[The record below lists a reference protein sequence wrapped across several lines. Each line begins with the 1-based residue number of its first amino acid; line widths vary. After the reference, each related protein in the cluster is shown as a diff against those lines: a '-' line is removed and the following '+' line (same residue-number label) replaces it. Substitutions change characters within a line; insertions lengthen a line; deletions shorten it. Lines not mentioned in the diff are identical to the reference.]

1 MEISLEMN
9 VLFDDPFWVGIFYL
23 RELDEVRVCR
33 VVFGQE
39 PSDGQV
45 YEYFL
50 MNFQHLKF
58 DARYQDK
65 VVTKV
70 KNPKRMQRQI
80 KKQSLTLYSGTKSMQ
95 ALKKQYE
102 QTKIQNKQLKHQ
114 SDVLKKEHLFALKQQ
129 KRKAKHRGH

>member
-9 VLFDDPFWVGIFYL
+9 VLFDDSFWVGIFYL

-50 MNFQHLKF
+50 MNFQRLKF

-70 KNPKRMQRQI
+70 KNPKRIQRQI

>member
-9 VLFDDPFWVGIFYL
+9 VLFDDPFWIGMFYL

-45 YEYFL
+45 YEYLL
-50 MNFQHLKF
+50 MNFQRLKF
-58 DARYQDK
+58 DVRYQDK
-65 VVTKV
+65 VVIKT

-80 KKQSLTLYSGTKSMQ
+80 KKQSLTLQPATKSMQ

-102 QTKIQNKQLKHQ
+102 QTKVQNKKLKHQ

>member
-102 QTKIQNKQLKHQ
+102 QTKIQNKQLKH
-114 SDVLKKEHLFALKQQ
+114 
-129 KRKAKHRGH
+129 

>member
-9 VLFDDPFWVGIFYL
+9 VLFDDPFWVGMFYL

-39 PSDGQV
+39 PSDGQI
-45 YEYFL
+45 YEYLL
-50 MNFQHLKF
+50 MNFQRLKF
-58 DARYQDK
+58 DAKYHDK
-65 VVTKV
+65 VVIKA

-80 KKQSLTLYSGTKSMQ
+80 RKQSLTLHSGTKSMQ
-95 ALKKQYE
+95 ALKEQYE
-102 QTKIQNKQLKHQ
+102 QTKVQNKKLKQ
-114 SDVLKKEHLFALKQQ
+114 QRDVLDKEHLFALKQQ